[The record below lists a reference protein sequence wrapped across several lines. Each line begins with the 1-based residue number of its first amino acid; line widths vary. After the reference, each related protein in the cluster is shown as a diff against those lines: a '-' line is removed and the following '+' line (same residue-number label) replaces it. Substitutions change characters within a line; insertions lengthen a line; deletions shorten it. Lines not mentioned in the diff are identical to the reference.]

1 MNLFT
6 RMFRSLQE
14 SAILDRGFETYYG
27 ALVRSQDN
35 GGPTASEARRDF
47 IAARRPM
54 DRIGIL

>member
-14 SAILDRGFETYYG
+14 SAILDRGFESYYG

-47 IAARRPM
+47 NAARRPM
-54 DRIGIL
+54 DRVGIL